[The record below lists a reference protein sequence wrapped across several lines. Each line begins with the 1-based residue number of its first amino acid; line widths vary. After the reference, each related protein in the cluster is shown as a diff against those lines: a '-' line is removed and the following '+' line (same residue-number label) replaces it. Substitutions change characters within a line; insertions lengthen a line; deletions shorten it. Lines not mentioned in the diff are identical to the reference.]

1 MPHRTQYGAVANF
14 YDAILTLSGFKRS
27 VEKFLGGLELR
38 FSAEARILDAGC
50 GTGLISMF
58 LAERFPDATIHAFDI
73 DAAMLRE
80 LERIV
85 IRRKIDTKKFIIAR
99 GDLET
104 PEALEVLRTR
114 ERINIPNGYFDAIF
128 VSGALEH
135 VDLDGSLRRLAQ
147 LLKPGGMFFNL
158 GMRKNPAGSAL
169 GMVYR
174 FKPYGVAEM
183 RRACEAAGLAN
194 VRTLR
199 LAGRHFP
206 ANLSRVATI
215 AEKPE
220 AGN

>member
-1 MPHRTQYGAVANF
+1 MPNRTQYGAVANF

-38 FSAEARILDAGC
+38 FPAGARILDAGC
-50 GTGLISMF
+50 GTGLISVF

-80 LERIV
+80 LERIAM
-85 IRRKIDTKKFIIAR
+85 RRRIDSKRFIIAR

-128 VSGALEH
+128 ISGALEH
-135 VDLDGSLRRLAQ
+135 VDLDGSLRRLAL
-147 LLKPGGMFFNL
+147 LLKPGGIFFNL

-199 LAGRHFP
+199 LTGRHFP
-206 ANLSRVATI
+206 ANLSRVAMM
-215 AEKPE
+215 AEKIKS
-220 AGN
+220 A

>member
-1 MPHRTQYGAVANF
+1 MPHRTQYGAIANF

-38 FSAEARILDAGC
+38 FPAEARILDAGC

-58 LAERFPDATIHAFDI
+58 IAERFPDATIHAFDI

-85 IRRKIDTKKFIIAR
+85 IRREIDAKRFIIAR
-99 GDLET
+99 GNLET
-104 PEALEVLRTR
+104 PETLEILRTR
-114 ERINIPNGYFDAIF
+114 ERMDIPNEYFDAIF

-135 VDLDGSLRRLAQ
+135 VDLDGSLRRLAP

-183 RRACEAAGLAN
+183 RSACEAAGLAN

-199 LAGRHFP
+199 LTSKHFP

-220 AGN
+220 TSI